1 MSIAREILEPIREL
15 KKAETRVTST
25 NVEKSKYIDIN
36 LALIYPSPYKIAMSS
51 LGYQTIYRLFNQ
63 IEGVNCE
70 RSFLPEKTDIYRN
83 KKTKLFTFETE
94 SEVGKFDILAFSVAY
109 ETELAGLIECLELSN
124 VPVLASDRN
133 EKYHPLVIA
142 GGPLTFSNPLP
153 SGPFVDVVLMG
164 EAEELI
170 EIFMEYYKEI
180 GDRKE
185 LLEKLST
192 LPSFYVP
199 SIHKNHLSY
208 VAKAEHSRL
217 PAYSEILTP
226 NTELSNMFLIE
237 PERGCSRGC
246 TFCVMRRSTNNGMRI
261 LSTEQVLAK
270 IPDFVKK
277 VGLVGAAVSD
287 HPKIV
292 EILEELVL
300 NKNLK
305 IGISSLRADRL
316 TPRFVEMLAK
326 GGNKT
331 LTVASDGASERV
343 REFMQKKI
351 KEKHLLKSAELAK
364 EYKMKYLK
372 LYQMI
377 GVPDETDEDIDELID
392 FSIQV
397 SKITKTAIG
406 ISPFVSK
413 KNTPL
418 DKTNFEGIKS
428 IDNKLKKINK
438 ELGKY
443 VDVRTTSAKW
453 AWIEYQLAQG
463 DYDSGFAVL
472 KAYKAGGSF
481 SAWKN
486 AFEET
491 NKVIFY
497 PALVPI

>member
-15 KKAETRVTST
+15 KKAETRVTLTS
-25 NVEKSKYIDIN
+25 VEKSKYIDIN

-63 IEGVNCE
+63 MDGVNCE

-94 SEVGKFDILAFSVAY
+94 SEVGRFDILAFSVAY

-124 VPVLASDRN
+124 VPVLASERN
-133 EKYHPLVIA
+133 QKYHPLIIA

-153 SGPFVDVVLMG
+153 AGPFVDVVLLG

-170 EIFMEYYKEI
+170 EIFMEHYKEI

-261 LSTEQVLAK
+261 LSTDQVLAK
-270 IPDFVKK
+270 IPDFVQK

-292 EILEELVL
+292 EILEELVI

-326 GGNKT
+326 GGNRT
-331 LTVASDGASERV
+331 LTVASDGASEKV

-351 KEKHLLKSAELAK
+351 KEKHLLRSAELAK

-377 GVPDETDEDIDELID
+377 GVPNETDEDIDELID

-472 KAYKAGGSF
+472 QAYKNGGSF

-497 PALVPI
+497 SNLVI